1 MQIGKPLSSR
11 ALFGPNY
18 PKSFEGVYTLYDDD
32 GSPVAAIGNLNAL
45 RPDCR
50 YEQVR
55 REIPGGW
62 CVRTASCRTY
72 RGGYGWLFFLVMFR
86 EGIDPHTFDDI
97 TIGEA
102 VA

>member
-1 MQIGKPLSSR
+1 MQIGNTLSSR
-11 ALFGPNY
+11 ALFGPHF
-18 PKSFEGVYTLYDDD
+18 PKSFEGVSTLYED
-32 GSPVAAIGNLNAL
+32 GNPVAAIGNLNSL

-72 RGGYGWLFFLVMFR
+72 RGGYGWLFFLVVYR
-86 EGIDPHTFDDI
+86 EGIDPNTFDDI
-97 TIGEA
+97 TIGEV
-102 VA
+102 VAA